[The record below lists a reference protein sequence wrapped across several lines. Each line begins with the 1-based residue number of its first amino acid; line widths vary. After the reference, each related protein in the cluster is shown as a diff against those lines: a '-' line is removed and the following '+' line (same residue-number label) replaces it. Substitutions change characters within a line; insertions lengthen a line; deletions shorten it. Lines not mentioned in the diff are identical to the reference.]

1 MPLRRGG
8 SAVASKP
15 DRTAINRVSLS
26 SLRTRPGVH
35 LLVVVLLISVP
46 LVRATTERLSVFT
59 SNKKKERK
67 QERTRTSMCKFCTR
81 PLTNPLT
88 FPISP
93 SNHHW
98 PTIFGVRSSIQFYS
112 GNLRV

>member
-46 LVRATTERLSVFT
+46 LVRYDRALERT
-59 SNKKKERK
+59 HEQQKERTK
-67 QERTRTSMCKFCTR
+67 ARENDNICVQILHTT
-81 PLTNPLT
+81 P
-88 FPISP
+88 
-93 SNHHW
+93 H
-98 PTIFGVRSSIQFYS
+98 
-112 GNLRV
+112 

>member
-46 LVRATTERLSVFT
+46 WCA
-59 SNKKKERK
+59 
-67 QERTRTSMCKFCTR
+67 
-81 PLTNPLT
+81 
-88 FPISP
+88 
-93 SNHHW
+93 
-98 PTIFGVRSSIQFYS
+98 
-112 GNLRV
+112 LRQSA